1 MQRAITLNLI
11 SPIYYFPASLS
22 LGEAVS
28 RADTKAIGYDAVLE
42 FSYSFKDEKLS
53 ISSICSGERE
63 GYTEEERKVIES
75 GGTIER
81 KEGESVEIPA
91 GKYLFEQLPFIP
103 EETEIPR
110 IILPYLKDSE
120 GRFYIR
126 IYKENILECV
136 LQLLFPSP

>member
-1 MQRAITLNLI
+1 MQRALTLNLI
-11 SPIYYFPASLS
+11 SPIYYFPVSLS

-28 RADTKAIGYDAVLE
+28 SADKKAIGYDAVIE
-42 FSYSFKDEKLS
+42 FAYSFKDEKLS
-53 ISSICSGERE
+53 ISTIGSGERD
-63 GYTEEERKVIES
+63 GYTEEERKIIEA
-75 GGTIER
+75 GGSIKR
-81 KEGESVEIPA
+81 KDGESVEIPS

-103 EETEIPR
+103 EENEIPR
-110 IILPYLKDSE
+110 IILPYLKDRE